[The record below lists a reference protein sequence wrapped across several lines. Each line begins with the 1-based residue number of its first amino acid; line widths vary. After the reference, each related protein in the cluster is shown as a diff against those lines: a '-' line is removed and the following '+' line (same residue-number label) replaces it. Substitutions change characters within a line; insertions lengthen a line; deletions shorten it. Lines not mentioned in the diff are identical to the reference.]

1 MAGMTDVIDKL
12 TERTTEGRVPWKT
25 AFGESSFSAR
35 LGNLL
40 VLIAA
45 RGDNSIK
52 LSVSNEKG
60 TEVDSV
66 ESPNLNPQVS
76 ARLNYLYNSARR
88 TALDT
93 DHTLEELLELLDEVP
108 PNSLR

>member
-1 MAGMTDVIDKL
+1 MAGMTDVMIKL
-12 TERTTEGRVPWKT
+12 AERTAEGRVPWKT

-40 VLIAA
+40 VLISA
-45 RGDNSIK
+45 RSDSSIK

-66 ESPNLNPQVS
+66 ESPNLPTGS
-76 ARLNYLYNSARR
+76 AAKLYGLYGSARR
-88 TALDT
+88 IALGT
-93 DHTLEELLELLDEVP
+93 EQTLEELLELLDEAP
-108 PNSLR
+108 PSSLR

>member
-12 TERTTEGRVPWKT
+12 AERTAEGRVPWKT
-25 AFGESSFSAR
+25 AFGESSFFAR

-40 VLIAA
+40 VLISA
-45 RGDNSIK
+45 RSDNSIR

-66 ESPNLNPQVS
+66 EGPNLNAQAS

-93 DHTLEELLELLDEVP
+93 DQTLEELLELLDEVP